1 MKVKSLKNSILK
13 IILTK
18 INSNKKR
25 PNLHIKK
32 SKKDEIQ
39 RILIL

>member
-18 INSNKKR
+18 INSNKKKDQICILK
-25 PNLHIKK
+25 NQKK
-32 SKKDEIQ
+32 MKFKES
-39 RILIL
+39 